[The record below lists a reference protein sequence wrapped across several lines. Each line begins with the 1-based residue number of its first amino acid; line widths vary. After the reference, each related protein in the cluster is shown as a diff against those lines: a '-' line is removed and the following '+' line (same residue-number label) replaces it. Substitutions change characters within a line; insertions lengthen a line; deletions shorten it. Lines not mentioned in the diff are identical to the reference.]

1 MALRKVQVV
10 GFGTLTPATIL
21 IVDQL
26 PAHNT
31 GAIIHNFS
39 EFIFDDAAIIACLM
53 RQWRVTTGFIGTTL
67 GDDAR
72 GRSVVRQL
80 KTLGVR
86 GHFRLSKQIK
96 TPVEVDVSDKTGART
111 YFWQRDKR
119 FLDTLDT
126 ADLSLLRGAQMLY
139 VDWYDGDHILRAMTE
154 AQRLA
159 IPVFL
164 NLEHG
169 HRDPDILHRYVS
181 RATIVQAV
189 TDSAQTSHRDPIHL
203 AQKLLNAGAQTALVT
218 LAGEGCLALNANQAV
233 RVHAPQVQ
241 VVDGCG
247 AGASFSAGFIY
258 ACLQKWNL
266 EKSARF
272 ATATASWKVARIGLS
287 VAPVAQI
294 KRLADSLQ
302 IES

>member
-1 MALRKVQVV
+1 MNQVQVV

-21 IVDQL
+21 VVDQL

-31 GAIIHNFS
+31 GAIIHDFS
-39 EFIFDDAAIIACLM
+39 DFIFDDAAIIACLM
-53 RQWRVTTGFIGTTL
+53 RQWRVETGLIGTTL

-80 KTLGVR
+80 KALGVR
-86 GHFRLSKQIK
+86 GCFRLSKQIK
-96 TPVEVDVSDKTGART
+96 TPVEVDVSDHTGART
-111 YFWQRDKR
+111 YFWQRDQKT
-119 FLDTLDT
+119 LATLDT

-139 VDWYDGDHILRAMTE
+139 VDWYDGDHILRAMEE
-154 AQRLA
+154 ARRLA

-169 HRDPDILHRYVS
+169 HQDPDILHRYVS
-181 RATIVQAV
+181 RATICQAV

-203 AQKLLNAGAQTALVT
+203 AQKLLDAGAQTALVT
-218 LAGEGCLALNANQAV
+218 LAGKGCLAMNAKQTV

-266 EKSARF
+266 EKSAGF
-272 ATATASWKVARIGLS
+272 ATATASLKVARVGLA

-294 KRLADSLQ
+294 KRLANSLQ
-302 IES
+302 VEL